1 MKKVLLSSMLAL
13 GALTATAQLP
23 DGSVAPNFTGVDLN
37 STSHTLYD
45 YLDQGYT
52 VVLDVSATWCG
63 PCWNYHN
70 THALRDL
77 YVNHGPSGMPGVS
90 ATTTNTIM
98 VLFIEGDNTT
108 NTQCLYGSTG
118 CNSTTQGDWVT
129 GTPYPIIDNSTIAN
143 TLGIGYFPT
152 VYTIYPDR
160 YLEESGQMSTANHVA
175 NVNANIAAHSGTTG
189 IDPSVFSYTG
199 DVTTCGTMN
208 AKVRVQ
214 NKGDQSLPA
223 GVTVEVLDGTTVL
236 GSGVTTQVLAQFAI
250 QEVTV
255 PVTISANTTLTVRVV
270 NGTDVNA
277 NNNTVIQAVTLA
289 KTSGTSTVTVEIT
302 TDRYGSETI
311 WNLKKAN
318 NQTVASGGPYTDASS
333 NGAYPKPSVLVSLA
347 NNDCYKLTVNDSYGD
362 GMNSGYGVGF
372 VRLVDGNN
380 LELVKISDF
389 LSTDFGSMKSGT
401 YTAIEENNV
410 VDMEVYP
417 NPVNTTAVVTFENLV
432 SLETSI
438 EVTNMVGQVV
448 INEVLGNVVGTQ
460 YVELNASELNAGIY
474 LVNIK
479 TGNSVVTK
487 RIVVAK

>member
-1 MKKVLLSSMLAL
+1 MKKTLLTSMLAIS
-13 GALTATAQLP
+13 ALTASAQLP

-37 STSHTLYD
+37 SVSHTLYD

-52 VVLDVSATWCG
+52 VVVDVSATWCG
-63 PCWNYHN
+63 PCWSYHG
-70 THALRDL
+70 TQALKNL
-77 YVNHGPSGMPGVS
+77 YINHGPAGMPGVS

-98 VLFIEGDNTT
+98 VLKVEGDAST
-108 NTQCLYGSTG
+108 NTACLYGATG
-118 CNSTTQGDWVT
+118 CNSSTQGDWVT
-129 GTPYPIIDNSTIAN
+129 GTPYPIIDNSSIAQ

-160 YLEESGQMSTANHVA
+160 YLEESGQLSTANHVA
-175 NVNANIAAHSGTTG
+175 NVNNNIAAHSGTTG
-189 IDPSVFSYTG
+189 IDPSIFSYTG
-199 DVTTCGTMN
+199 DVSTCATLN

-236 GSGVTTQVLAQFAI
+236 GTGVTTQALAQFAI

-255 PVTISANTTLTVRVV
+255 PVTISANTTLTLRVV
-270 NGTDVNA
+270 NTTDANV
-277 NNNTVIQAVTLA
+277 NNNQITQAVTLA
-289 KTSGTSTVTVEIT
+289 KTSGTSTITVEIT
-302 TDRYGSETI
+302 TDRYGSETT

-362 GMNSGYGVGF
+362 GMNSGYGIGF
-372 VRLVDGNN
+372 VRLVDGNG

-410 VDMEVYP
+410 VGMEVYP
-417 NPVNTTAVVTFENLV
+417 NPVNTTAIVTFENLV

-438 EVTNMVGQVV
+438 EVTNLVGQVV
-448 INEVLGNVVGTQ
+448 INEFLGNVVGTQ

-479 TGNSVVTK
+479 TGNTVTTK